1 MTLEEF
7 RLEAL
12 KMAIAQTIRENAP
25 SFKEN
30 VATLQE
36 WFYNR
41 IIGEVGLPEV
51 PVEKAES
58 KTISLP
64 KPASGQAGKRP

>member
-12 KMAIAQTIRENAP
+12 KMAIAQV
-25 SFKEN
+25 SKEN
-30 VATLQE
+30 TADFQKRVEELQE

-41 IIGEVGLPEV
+41 IIGEVELLKP
-51 PVEKAES
+51 PVEKPEF
-58 KTISLP
+58 KTASLP